1 MNSATAKVLVVG
13 GGPAGMEAA
22 LKVAEAGREV
32 TLIEKEPALGGT
44 LVQQHRS
51 FPRWENPQDLVDLK
65 LERLGRCSNILAL
78 TGTIVASATASDAGF
93 SVVIRRA
100 ATGEE
105 WQEDIAVVVLATGFD
120 LFDASCYGEY
130 GYGIY
135 PGVVNSLEF
144 EEQLKQWHAAQPD
157 ALSGA
162 QTGAEAGREAET
174 QAGAQATTQAEA
186 EIGVQATTHAE
197 AETGAQADAGPARG
211 ESPTGA
217 PPPKSVAFFKC
228 VGSRD
233 RVKGRP
239 YCSKIC
245 CMYTAKQAG
254 LVKDLFPDAK
264 CFVFYMDYRAT
275 GKGYEEFVRSV
286 IEEKQVKYVRGR
298 PSKVLRSNGRLL
310 IRAEDT
316 LMGIP
321 VEVEADMVVLA
332 AAIIPREETA
342 EIARMF
348 GAATDEYGFLE
359 PQFAEP
365 VKCGD
370 RVFFAGACGFAIE
383 TAGALQQGAAAAAG
397 VLSLLG
403 ATERADVDQGR
414 A

>member
-1 MNSATAKVLVVG
+1 MNNATAKVLVVG

-32 TLIEKEPALGGT
+32 VLVEREPALGGT
-44 LVQQHRS
+44 LLQQHRS

-65 LERLGRCSNILAL
+65 VERLSRCQNIRVL
-78 TGTIVASATASDAGF
+78 TDTVVTSAMATDPGF
-93 SVVIRRA
+93 SVALRRMA
-100 ATGEE
+100 SGEE
-105 WQEDIAVVVLATGFD
+105 WQEDIAAVVLATGFD
-120 LFDASCYGEY
+120 LFDSSCYGEY

-144 EEQLKQWHAAQPD
+144 EEQLKRWH
-157 ALSGA
+157 GA
-162 QTGAEAGREAET
+162 QDAALIGTDAET
-174 QAGAQATTQAEA
+174 QAGAAAQAATQ
-186 EIGVQATTHAE
+186 
-197 AETGAQADAGPARG
+197 TGAEPACS
-211 ESPTGA
+211 ESSPEA
-217 PPPKSVAFFKC
+217 RPPKSVAFFKC

-286 IEEKQVKYVRGR
+286 IEEKQVRYVRGR
-298 PSKVLRSNGRLL
+298 PSKVLGNKGRLL

-321 VEVEADMVVLA
+321 IEVEADMVVLA
-332 AAIIPREETA
+332 AAIVPREETA
-342 EIARMF
+342 DLARMF

-370 RVFFAGACGFAIE
+370 RVFFAGACGFAVE

-403 ATERADVDQGR
+403 RTTPADLGEGT

>member
-1 MNSATAKVLVVG
+1 MNDATAKILVVG

-32 TLIEKEPALGGT
+32 VLVEREPALGGT

-65 LERLGRCSNILAL
+65 LERLGRCTNIRVL
-78 TGTIVASATASDAGF
+78 TGTIVVSATPTDAGF
-93 SVVIRRA
+93 SVVLRRA
-100 ATGEE
+100 ATDEE
-105 WQEDIAVVVLATGFD
+105 WPEDIAAVVLATGFD
-120 LFDASCYGEY
+120 LFDATCYGEY

-135 PGVVNSLEF
+135 SGVVNSLEF
-144 EEQLKQWHAAQPD
+144 EEQLKRWHAAQAG

-162 QTGAEAGREAET
+162 QAGAEAEHEAEPQT
-174 QAGAQATTQAEA
+174 DAQPTTRAEA
-186 EIGVQATTHAE
+186 EIGS
-197 AETGAQADAGPARG
+197 QADAGPARG
-211 ESPTGA
+211 ESPMGA

-264 CFVFYMDYRAT
+264 CFVFYMDYRAA

-321 VEVEADMVVLA
+321 IEVEADMVVLA
-332 AAIIPREETA
+332 AAIVPRDETA
-342 EIARMF
+342 GLARMF

-403 ATERADVDQGR
+403 ATESADVSQGQ

>member
-1 MNSATAKVLVVG
+1 MNDATAKILVVG

-32 TLIEKEPALGGT
+32 VLVEREPALGGT

-65 LERLGRCSNILAL
+65 LERLGRCTNIRVL
-78 TGTIVASATASDAGF
+78 TGTIVVSATPTDAGF
-93 SVVIRRA
+93 SVVLRRA
-100 ATGEE
+100 ATDEE
-105 WQEDIAVVVLATGFD
+105 WPEDIAAVVLATGFD
-120 LFDASCYGEY
+120 VFDATCYGEY

-135 PGVVNSLEF
+135 PGVMNSLEF
-144 EEQLKQWHAAQPD
+144 EEQLKQWHAAQAG

-162 QTGAEAGREAET
+162 QAGAEAGRDAESQT
-174 QAGAQATTQAEA
+174 DARPTSRAEG
-186 EIGVQATTHAE
+186 EIGT
-197 AETGAQADAGPARG
+197 QADAGPARG
-211 ESPTGA
+211 GSPTGA
-217 PPPKSVAFFKC
+217 RPPKSVAFFKC

-264 CFVFYMDYRAT
+264 CFVFYMDYRAA

-332 AAIIPREETA
+332 AAVVPRKETA
-342 EIARMF
+342 ELARMF

-403 ATERADVDQGR
+403 ATESADVSQGQ